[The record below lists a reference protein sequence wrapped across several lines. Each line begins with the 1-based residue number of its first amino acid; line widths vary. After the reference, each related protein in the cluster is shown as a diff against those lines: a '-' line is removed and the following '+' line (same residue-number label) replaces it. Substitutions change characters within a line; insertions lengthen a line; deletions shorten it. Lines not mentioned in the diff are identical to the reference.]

1 MLQGPAWLP
10 APAQAVKVAVC
21 QVGRDATTLS
31 LSRLVLAQV
40 GVHGFEGKS
49 GRKRMSPR
57 LG

>member
-21 QVGRDATTLS
+21 RVGRDATTLS

-40 GVHGFEGKS
+40 GVLGFEGKS